1 VQDFVAAYGRV
12 GSHPVIGRCQLNVR
26 FARKRTCL
34 RDFIHAL
41 ERELD
46 ELHRIEEVLV
56 SDAITAGQAV
66 HRHSDTSPQAVLGV
80 KLVEAKKESRAA

>member
-1 VQDFVAAYGRV
+1 M
-12 GSHPVIGRCQLNVR
+12 P
-26 FARKRTCL
+26 AR
-34 RDFIHAL
+34 FIHAL

-66 HRHSDTSPQAVLGV
+66 HRRSDTSPQAVLGV
-80 KLVEAKKESRAA
+80 KLVEAKKESCAA

>member
-1 VQDFVAAYGRV
+1 M
-12 GSHPVIGRCQLNVR
+12 
-26 FARKRTCL
+26 
-34 RDFIHAL
+34 
-41 ERELD
+41 D